1 MIAPDDLQIHTH
13 ELIQDDE
20 EDGDSAVEVG
30 DVSPLAHHFNMG
42 QATLQEYLDEVE
54 RSILEQALAATKYNR
69 TQAAKLLGISFR
81 SMRYR
86 LDRLEIN

>member
-1 MIAPDDLQIHTH
+1 
-13 ELIQDDE
+13 
-20 EDGDSAVEVG
+20 
-30 DVSPLAHHFNMG
+30 MG

-86 LDRLEIN
+86 LDRLEIS